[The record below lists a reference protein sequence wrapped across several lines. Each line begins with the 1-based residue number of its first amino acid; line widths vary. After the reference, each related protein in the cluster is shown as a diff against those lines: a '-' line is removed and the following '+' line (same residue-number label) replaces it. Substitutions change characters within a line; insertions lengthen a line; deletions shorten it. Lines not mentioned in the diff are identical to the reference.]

1 MKKILVAMS
10 GGVDSS
16 VTAYL
21 LKSQGYECCGC
32 TMKLYDTDDL
42 ISSGY
47 NESEAS
53 NSKTCCSLDDVE
65 DARSVARRLDM
76 DYHVFNYK
84 DDFRKCVID
93 DFVENY
99 ENGRTPNPCIR
110 CNKYLKFDKLLHQ
123 AETLGYDGIAT
134 GHYARIEYTGEKYI
148 LKKAVDLTK
157 DQSYVLYNLTQ
168 EQLSKILFPLGEYS
182 KTEARQIA
190 EANNFVN
197 AKKHDSQDICF
208 VPDGDYA
215 KVIKS
220 YTGKTFPTG
229 NFVDTNGNVIGPH
242 KGIIHYTIGQR
253 RGLGISSDGRLYV
266 VKINA
271 DTNEV
276 VIGSDDDLY
285 SRIVNVHDFHWISG
299 DTPPESFTCK
309 AKIRYRMT
317 EQPATVSVNGTT
329 AIIHFDE
336 PQRAATPGQTAVFYD
351 GDIVLGG
358 GIID

>member
-21 LKSQGYECCGC
+21 LKNQGYECCGC
-32 TMKLYDTDDL
+32 TMKLYDREDL
-42 ISSGY
+42 VSSGY
-47 NESEAS
+47 SIDDAS
-53 NSKTCCSLDDVE
+53 NAKTCCSLDDVE
-65 DARSVARRLDM
+65 DAKSVARNLDM
-76 DYHVFNYK
+76 NFHVFNYK
-84 DDFRKCVID
+84 EDFRRYVID
-93 DFVENY
+93 NFVANY
-99 ENGRTPNPCIR
+99 EKGMTPNPCIR
-110 CNKYLKFDKLLHQ
+110 CNKFLKFDKLLQQ
-123 AETLGYDGIAT
+123 AKAIGYDGIAT
-134 GHYARIEYTGEKYI
+134 GHYARIEERDGKYY
-148 LKKAVDLTK
+148 LKKAKDLSK

-168 EQLSKILFPLGEYS
+168 EQLSQIVFPLGEYEKS
-182 KTEARQIA
+182 KVREIA
-190 EANNFVN
+190 EANGFVN

-215 KVIKS
+215 KVIES
-220 YTGKTFPTG
+220 YTAKTFPTG
-229 NFVDTNGNVIGPH
+229 NFVDMDGNIIGPH

-266 VKINA
+266 VKIDAEN
-271 DTNEV
+271 NNV

-285 SRIVNVHDFHWISG
+285 SRFVNVRDFHWILG
-299 DTPPESFTCK
+299 DNPPSEFTCK

-317 EQPATVSVNGTT
+317 EQACKVNVSGENATIT
-329 AIIHFDE
+329 FDE

-358 GIID
+358 GIIY